1 MRKGTLIGLALALA
15 TSFGQAEAA
24 GYLSSSVLERAYQAN
39 MALDGLS
46 SDPRQDALNT
56 HPLTEHLFFSA
67 GYRSSDQE
75 LGGFT
80 LPLDALSAGVGGQY
94 ALRPLLE
101 GISLDL
107 FGSMSYLSRN
117 DMLFGT
123 DQWRGYGL
131 GGGLR
136 MGIQNAFELE
146 FGVLQHALDNSQ
158 DHLDAG
164 LLRYTLGALYRLT
177 PNLGLTASYM
187 TGEYEQDLSGQ
198 DLSEWRL
205 GARLGF

>member
-1 MRKGTLIGLALALA
+1 MRKSSLIALALGLA
-15 TSFGQAEAA
+15 TSFGQVEAA
-24 GYLSSSVLERAYQAN
+24 ELLSSSVLERAYQAN

-46 SDPRQDALNT
+46 YPTQDPLNM
-56 HPLTEHLFFSA
+56 HPLTEHLFLSA
-67 GYRSSDQE
+67 GYRSGDQE

-94 ALRPLLE
+94 TLRPLLE
-101 GISLDL
+101 GVSMDL

-117 DMLFGT
+117 DALFGT

-136 MGIQNAFELE
+136 MGIQNALELE
-146 FGVLQHALDNSQ
+146 FGVSQNALDNTR
-158 DHLDAG
+158 DHLDSG
-164 LLRYTLGALYRLT
+164 LLRYSLGALYRLT
-177 PNLGLTASYM
+177 PNLGLIASYM
-187 TGEYEQDLSGQ
+187 TGEYEEDLNGQ
-198 DLSEWRL
+198 EVTEWRL

>member
-1 MRKGTLIGLALALA
+1 MRKSGLIGLALALA
-15 TSFGQAEAA
+15 MSFGQAEAA
-24 GYLSSSVLERAYQAN
+24 GYLSNSVLERAYQAN

-46 SDPRQDALNT
+46 SGPRQDTLNT
-56 HPLTEHLFFSA
+56 HPLTEHLFLSA

-80 LPLDALSAGVGGQY
+80 LPLDVLSAGVGGQY

-101 GISLDL
+101 GVSMDL
-107 FGSMSYLSRN
+107 FGGMSYLSRN

-146 FGVLQHALDNSQ
+146 FGVLQNALDNTR

-164 LLRYTLGALYRLT
+164 LLRYSLGALYRLT

-187 TGEYEQDLSGQ
+187 TGEYEKDLSGQ
-198 DLSEWRL
+198 DLTEWRL
-205 GARLGF
+205 GARFGF

>member
-1 MRKGTLIGLALALA
+1 MRKGTLIGLALALVA
-15 TSFGQAEAA
+15 SFGQAEAA

-46 SDPRQDALNT
+46 HGPTQDTLST
-56 HPLTEHLFFSA
+56 HPLTEHLFLSTD
-67 GYRSSDQE
+67 YRSSDQE

-94 ALRPLLE
+94 TLRPLLD
-101 GISLDL
+101 GVSMNL
-107 FGSMSYLSRN
+107 FGGMSYLSRN
-117 DMLFGT
+117 DVLFGT

-146 FGVLQHALDNSQ
+146 FGVLQHALDNSR

-164 LLRYTLGALYRLT
+164 LLRYSLGALYRLT
-177 PNLGLTASYM
+177 PKLGLTASYM
-187 TGEYEQDLSGQ
+187 TGEYEKDLSGQ
-198 DLSEWRL
+198 DLTEWRL

>member
-1 MRKGTLIGLALALA
+1 MRKSRLIGLALALA

-24 GYLSSSVLERAYQAN
+24 GFLSSSVLERAYQAN
-39 MALDGLS
+39 MALDGLNS
-46 SDPRQDALNT
+46 GSTQDALDT
-56 HPLTEHLFFSA
+56 HPLTEHLFLSA
-67 GYRSSDQE
+67 AYRSSDQD

-94 ALRPLLE
+94 ALRPLLD
-101 GISLDL
+101 GVSMDL
-107 FGSMSYLSRN
+107 FGGMSYLSRN
-117 DMLFGT
+117 DVLFGT

-146 FGVLQHALDNSQ
+146 FGVLQHALDNSR

-164 LLRYTLGALYRLT
+164 LLRYSLGALYRLT

-187 TGEYEQDLSGQ
+187 TGEYEKDLSGQ
-198 DLSEWRL
+198 DLTEWRL

>member
-1 MRKGTLIGLALALA
+1 MRKSTLIGFALALT
-15 TSFGQAEAA
+15 TSLGRAEGS

-39 MALDGLS
+39 MALDRLA
-46 SDPRQDALNT
+46 PPEQDFLET
-56 HPLTEHLFFSA
+56 YSLTEHLFFSA
-67 GYRSSDQE
+67 NYSSSEED

-80 LPLDALSAGVGGQY
+80 LPLDALSAGVGGHY
-94 ALRPLLE
+94 MLRPQLK
-101 GISLDL
+101 GVSLGL
-107 FGSMSYLSRN
+107 FGEVTYLTRN

-136 MGIQNAFELE
+136 MGLQDSFELE
-146 FGVLQHALDNSQ
+146 FGVVQNTFDNDQ
-158 DHLDAG
+158 EHLDSG
-164 LLRYTLGALYRLT
+164 LLRYSLGALYRLT
-177 PNLGLTASYM
+177 PSLGLTASYM
-187 TGEYEQDLSGQ
+187 TGEYEKDLDGQ